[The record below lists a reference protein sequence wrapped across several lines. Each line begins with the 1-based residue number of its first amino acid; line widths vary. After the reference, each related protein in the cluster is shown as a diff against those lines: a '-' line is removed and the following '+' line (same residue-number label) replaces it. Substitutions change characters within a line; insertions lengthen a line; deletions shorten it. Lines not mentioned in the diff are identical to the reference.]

1 MSLRRRTTIRLLLA
15 SAPAAL
21 LLCATHDDA
30 HAQSAGTTNVP
41 LPNVMLL
48 IDTSGSMERM
58 PDSSMPSEDR
68 VPGSSPA
75 ATIATAPF
83 NHCTPGQESN
93 PNRWGMLVQA
103 LTGNMQPFYSCAEM
117 SRKLNTAFHHE
128 YKINDIAPYDTGY
141 LLPYHRPLT
150 GAGLNACAFAP
161 DELPGA
167 PPGSGVGPARRGSG
181 GDARDFPATAFTSV
195 RWNHLSAQYAANNP
209 ISPAGNAC
217 VFEQALDGQLDATRD
232 YVRFSLMTF
241 DTDTGNGQGVT
252 VSTPPSG
259 NVDTTSPFAGLWS
272 YRASSPPVPGVGL
285 PSGCAPPALPF
296 DVGARHWAAPPWE
309 GRHVPFTAPQ
319 GSLYDVQRT
328 NDEIQKVI
336 LATRP
341 FGATPIDGLVE
352 DARDYLW
359 RSTFGPN
366 GTISGYEDP
375 YVKSGCRDS
384 YIILLTDGAPNLNM
398 RPGCGA
404 GTGTGGGICP
414 YPVEAYQNVQQMWQ
428 GAGGP
433 KVTTYVIG
441 FSVNGSGAFPGD
453 GFPGTFAA
461 APSNNC
467 KAWYVGP
474 APEGGGGTPQ
484 GMENACAAAKA
495 AGKAPPGSTA
505 DACCQLNKIA
515 FHGTGAGPDALGAF
529 FAETQ
534 ADLVL
539 SFGRILANISK
550 SATSRTPPA
559 YSPVVSIAGEG
570 VSAKYVTSFIPNA
583 RKPWSGEIDRT
594 RASCSTSPPGSD
606 LPQSADTGGDSYA
619 QNTAAQAAAGTRFF
633 ISVKGDTTSGSIIDS
648 ARTMRPYTSATTY
661 DDGIPEY
668 RGVEVGAVDMGLA
681 NTGGWTEAMDIDAN
695 TCKRSRA
702 VSATDP
708 SQTVTVPRLS
718 AADCRDVV
726 WNFTTASKQSAL
738 KTGPEGSYEFNV
750 RCRGAA
756 GLSAGTCSITGSQT
770 CTVGVANTCPIG
782 EVCVPECA
790 ALGAIYHSTPAV
802 VGPPSG
808 FLRED
813 SFRQFQE
820 GRALRRPAMFV
831 ASTDGVLHA
840 FKALETQGGAQGGN
854 GKTENWE
861 MWAFV
866 PPAVL
871 PKLASNYPTG
881 QQLLLDGSPVVK
893 DTVWDRASIGNADQ
907 WHTTLVAGMGSGHSG
922 YYALN
927 VTDADCGSTCNTP
940 GTWQSASSLADASIG
955 GLNVAK
961 RGPHFL
967 WQITDIPKQGA
978 DNGIVVRSAK
988 GTIPTEMVALFGK
1001 QSGTPAIATVR
1012 ADPDGTVARE
1022 IGVAILPGGID
1033 GPPVKGASCPRGIAS
1048 GYPAVEYD
1056 RSDAGRPPRTE
1067 VRRWANACTG
1077 AAGRVAGRGV
1087 TIVRLDTG
1095 EIIRHFGRLS
1105 VTPEVPAAIVAKT
1118 NDTPFDSPMVG
1129 TPAVYPAGVGQT
1141 AQRVFV
1147 GDADGTIWSIDL
1159 TSTDPTKWKAT
1170 IFQDLFSGEGF
1181 AASQPVSVPL
1191 VVSQDPGG
1199 AIVVNAATGD
1209 QENITASALTNYVY
1223 SIREAPSFTLAIPS
1237 RSEVRWL
1244 RALPNGERVTG
1255 PMVVFDRIL
1264 YFATHLP
1271 DPLSAVCGAEAKSRL
1286 WGLDYLTP
1294 DAAGV
1299 TAGGLPRW
1307 CPRISVDPI
1316 SGLCGTGGYQPFE
1329 DITEA
1334 SNSIIPGVTLRPTL
1348 VCTQFGAVP
1357 EDPTG
1362 GITGITPQRYEL
1374 FFSFSKPATSSGT
1387 NTPTASRLGVTVPV
1401 PRISAM
1407 IDAWSLVFD

>member
-1 MSLRRRTTIRLLLA
+1 MRRIRPRLRLLLA
-15 SAPAAL
+15 SAPAL
-21 LLCATHDDA
+21 LLLASHDA
-30 HAQSAGTTNVP
+30 NAQSAGTTNAP

-58 PDSSMPSEDR
+58 PDNSLPSEDR

-75 ATIATAPF
+75 AKITAAPF

-103 LTGNMQPFYSCAEM
+103 LTGNMQPFFSCAEM
-117 SRKLNTAFHHE
+117 SRAPSTAFANE
-128 YKINDIAPYDTGY
+128 FKINDVPPYDLNY
-141 LLPYHRPLT
+141 VLPYHRPLT
-150 GAGLNACAFAP
+150 GSGVQACAFAP
-161 DELPGA
+161 WDLPGA
-167 PPGSGVGPARRGSG
+167 PMGSGVGPQKRGLTGS
-181 GDARDFPATAFTSV
+181 DARDFPPTAFTSV
-195 RWNHLSAQYAANNP
+195 NWAYLENQYKFNNP
-209 ISPAGNAC
+209 LSGNLCA
-217 VFEQALDGQLDATRD
+217 FEQANDGQLDATRD

-241 DTDTGNGQGVT
+241 DTDTDAGQGVNT
-252 VSTPPSG
+252 STPPSG
-259 NVDTTSPFAGLWS
+259 NVNTASPFLGLWT
-272 YRASSPPVPGVGL
+272 YRAANPPVPGIGL
-285 PSGCAPPALPF
+285 PAGCTTPALPF

-309 GRHVPFTAPQ
+309 GRHVPFPDPQ
-319 GSLYDVQRT
+319 GNLYDVQRT
-328 NDEIQKVI
+328 NEEIQKVI
-336 LATRP
+336 ISTRP

-359 RSTFGPN
+359 RSAYGPN
-366 GTISGYEDP
+366 GTQAAFEDP
-375 YVKSGCRDS
+375 YVKNGCRDS
-384 YIILLTDGAPNLNM
+384 YIILLTDGAPNLNL
-398 RPGCGA
+398 RPSCGA
-404 GTGTGGGICP
+404 GAGSGGGVCP
-414 YPVEAYQNVQQMWQ
+414 YPNEAWETVQQLYN

-433 KVTTYVIG
+433 KVTTFVIG

-453 GFPGTFAA
+453 GFPGTYSA
-461 APSNNC
+461 APQNNC
-467 KAWYVGP
+467 KSWYAGA
-474 APEGGGGTPQ
+474 APDGGGGTPQ
-484 GMENACAAAKA
+484 GMELACAAAKA

-515 FHGTGAGPDALGAF
+515 FYGSGAGPGAVGAF

-539 SFGRILANISK
+539 SFGRILAKVSK
-550 SATSRTPPA
+550 AATSRTPPA
-559 YSPVVSIAGEG
+559 YSPVVSIAGQG

-594 RASCSTSPPGSD
+594 RASCSTTPPGSD
-606 LPQSADTGGDSYA
+606 LPQNADTSGDSYA

-633 ISVKGDTTSGSIIDS
+633 ISVKGDTTSGTAIDS
-648 ARTMRPYTSATTY
+648 GRTMRPYTGATSYT
-661 DDGIPEY
+661 DGIPNY
-668 RGVEVGAVDMGLA
+668 GGAEVGALDMGIA
-681 NTGGWTEAMDIDAN
+681 TTVGGWTEAMDIDAN

-702 VSATDP
+702 ISP
-708 SQTVTVPRLS
+708 SNPQQTVNVPRLS
-718 AADCRDVV
+718 ANDCRDVI

-750 RCRGAA
+750 RCRGTS
-756 GLSAGTCSITGSQT
+756 GLSTGTCSVTATQS
-770 CTVGVANTCPIG
+770 CTVGVANSCPTG

-790 ALGAIYHSTPAV
+790 ALGAVYHSTPAV
-802 VGPPSG
+802 VGPPSS

-813 SFRQFQE
+813 AFRQFAE
-820 GRALRRPAMFV
+820 GRALRRPTMYV
-831 ASTDGVLHA
+831 ATTDGVLHG

-854 GKTENWE
+854 GKSENWE

-871 PKLASNYPTG
+871 PKLATNYPSG
-881 QQLLLDGSPVVK
+881 QQILLDGSPVVK
-893 DTVWDRASIGNADQ
+893 DVVWDRSSIGNADQ
-907 WHTTLVAGMGSGHSG
+907 WHTTLVAGMGSGASG

-927 VTDADCGSTCNTP
+927 VSDSDCGGSCNTP
-940 GTWQSASSLADASIG
+940 GAWQAAGSLSDASIG

-967 WQITDIPKQGA
+967 WQLTDIPKQGT

-988 GTIPTEMVALFGK
+988 GTPPQEMVALFGR
-1001 QSGTPAIATVR
+1001 QSGTPAITTVQ
-1012 ADPDGTVARE
+1012 ANPDGTVPRQ

-1033 GPPVKGASCPRGIAS
+1033 GPPVKNQFCPRGIAS
-1048 GYPAVEYD
+1048 GYSATDFD
-1056 RSDAGRPPRTE
+1056 RSDPARPPRTQ
-1067 VRRWANACTG
+1067 VRRWANGCSG
-1077 AAGRVAGRGV
+1077 SAGRVAGRSV

-1105 VTPEVPAAIVAKT
+1105 VTPEVPAAIVNVT
-1118 NDTPFDSPMVG
+1118 NDTPFDSPIVG
-1129 TPAVYPAGVGQT
+1129 TPAVYPAAVGQN

-1159 TSTDPTKWKAT
+1159 SSTDPSKWKAT
-1170 IFQDLFSGEGF
+1170 IFQDLFSGQGWQD
-1181 AASQPVSVPL
+1181 SQPVSVPL
-1191 VVSQDPGG
+1191 VVSQDAGG

-1209 QENITASALTNYVY
+1209 QENITASAITNYVY
-1223 SIREAPSFTLAIPS
+1223 SIRENPSFTLAVPS
-1237 RSEVRWL
+1237 RSEVRWY

-1255 PMVVFDRIL
+1255 PMLVFDRIL

-1271 DPLSAVCGAEAKSRL
+1271 DAVNAVCGAQAKSRL

-1294 DAAGV
+1294 DTGGISS
-1299 TAGGLPRW
+1299 GGLPRW
-1307 CPRISVDPI
+1307 CPRVSVDPV
-1316 SGLCGTGGYQPFE
+1316 SGLCGTGGYTAFE
-1329 DITEA
+1329 DIAEA
-1334 SNSIIPGVTLRPTL
+1334 ANSIIPGVTLRPSL
-1348 VCTQFGAVP
+1348 VCTQFGSVP

-1374 FFSFSKPATSSGT
+1374 FFSFSKPQVGGT
-1387 NTPTASRLGVTVPV
+1387 NTPQAQRLGVTVPV